1 MHLCTARS
9 RDWSRKVERVS
20 VKRKPAK
27 VTSLAPS
34 MCTIAES
41 SGATTS
47 FPALPSVVFGQKDS
61 VDSFGSKN
69 HSPLVSSSSFATD
82 RQTGRQADRQTDRQT
97 DRQADRQ
104 TDRQAD
110 TQTHR
115 VRERK
120 RESQRER
127 VTDLHVLQV
136 VVVAPDARATRLLIA
151 PVREQQRLGAGVLA
165 GHLIAPASPETAMKH
180 VHDP

>member
-82 RQTGRQADRQTDRQT
+82 RQTGRQADRQTDNVDRQT
-97 DRQADRQ
+97 ETDRQ
-104 TDRQAD
+104 TDRVD
-110 TQTHR
+110 RH
-115 VRERK
+115 
-120 RESQRER
+120 
-127 VTDLHVLQV
+127 TDRQ
-136 VVVAPDARATRLLIA
+136 
-151 PVREQQRLGAGVLA
+151 
-165 GHLIAPASPETAMKH
+165 S
-180 VHDP
+180 